1 MPRLSFA
8 LSATGDE
15 RLTQL
20 IYYVAVSLDGFI
32 APLDGSLDW
41 LAPYNAGGEDYGY
54 GEFYKTVDALIEG
67 SKTYEQA
74 LTFAEWPHPGKPCW
88 VVTNRH
94 FESKPPEVRFT
105 SVTPAELIRHLATLG
120 HKRVWFVGGSQL
132 AASFRTA
139 GLITEYVLS
148 IVPVFLGA
156 GRPLFAGG
164 GPVEN
169 LRLIATQSYPSGLV
183 QLHYVQAGSAQ
194 QDAPGDA
201 PKAAHS

>member
-1 MPRLSFA
+1 M
-8 LSATGDE
+8 
-15 RLTQL
+15 TQL

-74 LTFAEWPHPGKPCW
+74 LTFGEWPHPGKPCW
-88 VVTNRH
+88 VVTNRK
-94 FESKPPEVRFT
+94 FESRQPEVHFT
-105 SVTPAELIRHLATLG
+105 SVTPADLIRYLSTLG
-120 HKRVWFVGGSQL
+120 HKRVWLVGGSQL
-132 AASFRTA
+132 AASFRAA

-156 GRPLFAGG
+156 GRPLFAGS

-169 LRLIATQSYPSGLV
+169 LRLVETKPYPSGLV
-183 QLHYVQAGSAQ
+183 QVQYVQAGSAQ
-194 QDAPGDA
+194 QGAPGDA
-201 PKAAHS
+201 PKAARP